1 MAYPTGVRKSK
12 IDIMEITK
20 RPEVLR
26 MTKKDQKAL
35 TYVLDRFQ
43 KMDDKRGP
51 KEDKRDKIDKNFY
64 YTPTMS
70 GQNKEF

>member
-43 KMDDKRGP
+43 KMDDKRGQ

>member
-26 MTKKDQKAL
+26 MTKKDQKVL

-43 KMDDKRGP
+43 KMDDKRGQ

>member
-1 MAYPTGVRKSK
+1 MAYPTGFRKPK
-12 IDIMEITK
+12 IDIMEIQK

-26 MTKKDQKAL
+26 MAKTDQKML

-43 KMDDKRGP
+43 KMDDKRAS

-64 YTPTMS
+64 FTPTMS
-70 GQNKEF
+70 GQNKDF